1 MIDRPSNRSIK
12 LKSIYERSYRTLLS
26 VLVQARKD
34 AGLTQ
39 QQLADKLG
47 RPQSFVSKTEN
58 GERRID
64 VVEFLE
70 LCRLVGADPHTVLKR
85 IEPSRS
91 R

>member
-1 MIDRPSNRSIK
+1 M
-12 LKSIYERSYRTLLS
+12 KSIYERSYRTLLS

-70 LCRLVGADPHTVLKR
+70 LCRLVGADPHNVLRR
-85 IEPSRS
+85 IEPSGS